1 MKVLLLGGGAREH
14 AIGEALVKGG
24 AELFVIAGNDNPG
37 LRSLGNLEKHSEQD
51 SDFVISWAKKHGIDL
66 AVIGLEDPLKVG
78 LPDALGDAGI
88 PTVGPSADA
97 ARLETSKLFARDLMR
112 RHQIDGLIE
121 YRYFTAADE
130 LEAFLLAAGDKPYA
144 VKPVGLTAGR
154 GVRVMGVQ
162 LDSVDEA
169 IEYGK
174 AVIENRIGDEPG
186 VILEEAHVGEE
197 FTLQA
202 FVDSNTI
209 VPMPFVRD
217 YKRAYEGDEGPNTG
231 SMGSYSQADGR
242 LSFVGPEESAKAL
255 NILHAVVQALRTDGI
270 VYRGIL
276 YGQFM
281 MTPDGLRVIEFNA
294 RFGDPEAMNVL
305 PLLDTNF
312 VDLCQAIVS
321 DELSS
326 VDVRFQS
333 KATVCKYV
341 TPPGYPDAPRV
352 VPIDLDQD
360 QIEAEGVKLYY
371 AKVNE
376 RDGKLF
382 STPSRFAGFVGIAET
397 IDSAEKAVE
406 RALTHVSGEYHVRHD
421 IGTPALLNKLHVPD
435 GQLVTG

>member
-162 LDSVDEA
+162 LDSVT
-169 IEYGK
+169 K
-174 AVIENRIGDEPG
+174 
-186 VILEEAHVGEE
+186 LSH
-197 FTLQA
+197 
-202 FVDSNTI
+202 
-209 VPMPFVRD
+209 
-217 YKRAYEGDEGPNTG
+217 TG
-231 SMGSYSQADGR
+231 RRS
-242 LSFVGPEESAKAL
+242 
-255 NILHAVVQALRTDGI
+255 
-270 VYRGIL
+270 
-276 YGQFM
+276 
-281 MTPDGLRVIEFNA
+281 
-294 RFGDPEAMNVL
+294 
-305 PLLDTNF
+305 
-312 VDLCQAIVS
+312 
-321 DELSS
+321 
-326 VDVRFQS
+326 
-333 KATVCKYV
+333 
-341 TPPGYPDAPRV
+341 
-352 VPIDLDQD
+352 
-360 QIEAEGVKLYY
+360 
-371 AKVNE
+371 
-376 RDGKLF
+376 
-382 STPSRFAGFVGIAET
+382 
-397 IDSAEKAVE
+397 
-406 RALTHVSGEYHVRHD
+406 
-421 IGTPALLNKLHVPD
+421 
-435 GQLVTG
+435 